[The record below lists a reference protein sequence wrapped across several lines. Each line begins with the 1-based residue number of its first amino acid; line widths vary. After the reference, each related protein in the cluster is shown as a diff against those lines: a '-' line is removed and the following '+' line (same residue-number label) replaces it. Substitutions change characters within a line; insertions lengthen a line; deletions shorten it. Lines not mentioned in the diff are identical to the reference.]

1 MVSLLWFSQSVDDGV
16 RPHLRKAAIAMSEL
30 PDMEHQRRRLI
41 PRQFVDWEGSYLI
54 EGDPVQRWRDCR
66 VLDISSAGAGLD
78 LMDTTVSEVEGGRRV
93 FVNLRLVGETRHVS
107 ETEGDTIRVGIE
119 FVELTEVEQAFLDS
133 LKKLDA
139 RW

>member
-1 MVSLLWFSQSVDDGV
+1 
-16 RPHLRKAAIAMSEL
+16 MSEL

-93 FVNLRLVGETRHVS
+93 FVNLRLVGETRHSS
-107 ETEGDTIRVGIE
+107 ETEGSAIRVGIE
-119 FVELTEVEQAFLDS
+119 FVELTEVEQAFLES

>member
-1 MVSLLWFSQSVDDGV
+1 
-16 RPHLRKAAIAMSEL
+16 MSEV

-54 EGDPVQRWRDCR
+54 EGDPVQHWRDCR
-66 VLDISSAGAGLD
+66 VIDISSAGAGLD
-78 LMDTTVSEVEGGRRV
+78 LMDTTVAEVEGGRRI
-93 FVNLRLVGETRHVS
+93 FVNLRLMGETRHNS
-107 ETEGDTIRVGIE
+107 ETEVDRIRVGIE

-133 LKKLDA
+133 LRQLDA

>member
-1 MVSLLWFSQSVDDGV
+1 
-16 RPHLRKAAIAMSEL
+16 MSEL
-30 PDMEHQRRRLI
+30 PNIGHQRRRLI

-78 LMDTTVSEVEGGRRV
+78 LMDATVAEVEGRRRV
-93 FVNLRLVGETRHVS
+93 FVNLRLVGETRHS
-107 ETEGDTIRVGIE
+107 GKTEGNAIRVGIE
-119 FVELTEVEQAFLDS
+119 FMELTEVEQAFLDS
-133 LKKLDA
+133 LKRLDA